1 MDSIFNG
8 ENGGGGA
15 ADPPASHITQLTD
28 CIKIFRRATSFGPD
42 VQVAIARKTELLCD
56 LRQLIR
62 SQENHFH
69 KCGLFCWEFLV
80 NLCVGNGDSRTLVWQ
95 HMRDTLYKCL
105 HTHNGRPLELCHMLV
120 YNIYMNGTF
129 SCDGAVLLPLLIL
142 NLRADLDAME
152 KSEFLHFLLEYFFC
166 TEPNIVPMYAS
177 LSDEYRCLC
186 LHYIADHISGD
197 QTTERAVSAVM
208 IKYIAK
214 EFKKKSDTVL
224 KTVASYVDEIQP
236 REVCALL
243 EIIAM
248 VSGNEVYG
256 PMLSD
261 DRSLFLNV
269 GCLLQTVTTV
279 GRQAAESGGSSR
291 FTVVSS
297 LAEIATNSTVEAILE
312 RDFISYGLKSQLV
325 RTIGNMVYRNRPMQ
339 ELAREMDI
347 IMAVLDC
354 TSIDARNPCKC
365 GRRTV
370 FLKMDLFLFFYLQ

>member
-1 MDSIFNG
+1 MRSIFG
-8 ENGGGGA
+8 DDKEPA
-15 ADPPASHITQLTD
+15 AAAAAAAEPRASHITQLMD
-28 CIKIFRRATSFGPD
+28 CLKIFRRATTLGHD
-42 VQVAIARKTELLCD
+42 VQVVIAQKTELLLD
-56 LRQLIR
+56 MRQLIR
-62 SQENHFH
+62 SQAYHFH
-69 KCGLFCWEFLV
+69 KCSLIAWEFLV
-80 NLCVGNGDSRTLVWQ
+80 NLCVSNANSRPLVWQ
-95 HMRDTLYKCL
+95 QLRDTLLECL
-105 HTHNGRPLELCHMLV
+105 CTLSNRHLELCHMLV
-120 YNIYMNGTF
+120 YNIYLNGTF
-129 SCDGAVLLPLLIL
+129 SSDGAALLPFLIL
-142 NLRADLDAME
+142 NLRDDIEADE

-166 TEPNIVPMYAS
+166 TEPNIVPIYAS
-177 LSDEYRCLC
+177 LTDEKRCFC
-186 LHYIADHISGD
+186 LHYIADHISTD
-197 QTTERAVSAVM
+197 QTTQRPVSPFM

-224 KTVASYVDEIQP
+224 KTVATYVDEIQP

-248 VSGNEVYG
+248 VSGNEHYG

-269 GCLLQTVTTV
+269 GCLLQTVTAV
-279 GRQAAESGGSSR
+279 GKRAAESGGSNR

-325 RTIGNMVYRNRPMQ
+325 RTIGNMVYKNRPLQ

-354 TSIDARNPCKC
+354 TTMDARNPCKC
-365 GRRTV
+365 LCAIFTCCR
-370 FLKMDLFLFFYLQ
+370 